1 MGGSIYENISLIIYI
16 DPKGYFKLPLSEK
29 YSVARVVGKINKTIN
44 NRGRNADNPFRA
56 GTLGHNNTGNGRTGN
71 IFRDQQYSGYRGN
84 SVSRRKPHPR
94 SVFRHAFLSG
104 HGGNEYLLYGHLSGT
119 KNVIFNT
126 SILESMPNLLE
137 QFAPEDSQ
145 FADVIR
151 IYNVREKKLILLSD
165 VVAQEMVCF
174 FE

>member
-1 MGGSIYENISLIIYI
+1 M
-16 DPKGYFKLPLSEK
+16 
-29 YSVARVVGKINKTIN
+29 
-44 NRGRNADNPFRA
+44 
-56 GTLGHNNTGNGRTGN
+56 N
-71 IFRDQQYSGYRGN
+71 IFYMAIY
-84 SVSRRKPHPR
+84 PE
-94 SVFRHAFLSG
+94 L
-104 HGGNEYLLYGHLSGT
+104 

-145 FADVIR
+145 YAYVIR

-174 FE
+174 E